1 MGATVAAGAAVAL
14 LALWNPAASA
24 GDGRETGVR
33 EPALMSVG
41 GDGGAQHGSV
51 APGLPAADDPVAG
64 QGSPPPVPALQEPV
78 SPSGPPASAAGSKDP
93 DTSVSSPALPYD
105 PGYWTPERM
114 ASAKPMPMPSP
125 G

>member
-1 MGATVAAGAAVAL
+1 MRTFTRASLAGAVAAGAAVAV
-14 LALWNPAASA
+14 LALWNPAATA
-24 GDGRETGVR
+24 GDGGGTGR
-33 EPALMSVG
+33 PEPAPQVVAGYG
-41 GDGGAQHGSV
+41 GDDRGSVPPAGGGAADVPAVTEPV
-51 APGLPAADDPVAG
+51 APSAPVARAT
-64 QGSPPPVPALQEPV
+64 Q
-78 SPSGPPASAAGSKDP
+78 SKDP